1 MQINLLCTS
10 GSAVGL
16 ILPEDADGSLY
27 EILQD
32 ILQGILQPPSTAAV
46 PPPSPPPLSA
56 APLDDR
62 MSRRISQGIV
72 TGAQYLSMG
81 LVKGAECA
89 GSLMNKGTP
98 KLIEHIQPATDPQPV
113 PSNVKKGLKV
123 AKNVTGTA
131 VTVTTFIGSYK
142 SNSITI
148 F

>member
-1 MQINLLCTS
+1 
-10 GSAVGL
+10 
-16 ILPEDADGSLY
+16 LPEDADGSLY

-32 ILQGILQPPSTAAV
+32 ILQGILQPPGTAAV
-46 PPPSPPPLSA
+46 PPPTLPPYA
-56 APLDDR
+56 APTDDR

-72 TGAQYLSMG
+72 TGAHYLSMG

-123 AKNVTGTA
+123 AKDVTGTA
-131 VTVTTFIGSYK
+131 VTVTTFIGSY
-142 SNSITI
+142 
-148 F
+148 